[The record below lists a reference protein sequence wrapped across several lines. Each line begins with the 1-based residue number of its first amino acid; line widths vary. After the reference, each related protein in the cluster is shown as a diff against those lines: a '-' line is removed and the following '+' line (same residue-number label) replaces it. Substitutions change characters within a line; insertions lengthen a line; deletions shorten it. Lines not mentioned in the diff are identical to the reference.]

1 MTNWQLDFDIIEM
14 NNQTENRRTVM
25 MHEMRCIQV
34 IETLGSR
41 LRKLRNSKHLRQ
53 EQVANLIG
61 VNKSAISYYEN
72 DTRQPSYATLVRL
85 ASIYNVTT
93 DYLLGLRSEET
104 FDTSGLTTSDILLVE
119 NMIQMLSD
127 KNRRLSKYQ
136 EKYGELQE
144 ESKRK

>member
-1 MTNWQLDFDIIEM
+1 M
-14 NNQTENRRTVM
+14 
-25 MHEMRCIQV
+25 

-41 LRKLRNSKHLRQ
+41 LKKLRNSKHLRQ

-72 DTRQPSYATLVRL
+72 DTRQPTYASLIRL

-93 DYLLGLRSEET
+93 DYLLGIKQEDM

-119 NMIQMLSD
+119 NMIQALSE
-127 KNRRLSKYQ
+127 KNRRLLEYEQ
-136 EKYGELQE
+136 KYGELKKD
-144 ESKRK
+144 SNNK

>member
-1 MTNWQLDFDIIEM
+1 M
-14 NNQTENRRTVM
+14 
-25 MHEMRCIQV
+25 
-34 IETLGSR
+34 
-41 LRKLRNSKHLRQ
+41 
-53 EQVANLIG
+53 ANLIG

-93 DYLLGLRSEET
+93 DYLLGLRSEDT

-127 KNRRLSKYQ
+127 KNRRLSEYQ
-136 EKYGELQE
+136 EKYG
-144 ESKRK
+144 